1 MCSLHEQHAWGEV
14 IQLPLLHPGR
24 REWASGLAHGSVS
37 SEKTYSSLTMSRNDD
52 LKKFLKHRL
61 STARTHLHTWHRPVG
76 FSFMLYT
83 AYPLP
88 SWVSARNDW
97 GCAQNCD
104 PRLQWWRQWDFP
116 RLWCV
121 NEATVI
127 LTDARART
135 HTRMST
141 CFRNVAA
148 QGDFGGWVI
157 STYNIHI
164 IVFLFFF
171 FFF

>member
-1 MCSLHEQHAWGEV
+1 M
-14 IQLPLLHPGR
+14 
-24 REWASGLAHGSVS
+24 
-37 SEKTYSSLTMSRNDD
+37 
-52 LKKFLKHRL
+52 
-61 STARTHLHTWHRPVG
+61 
-76 FSFMLYT
+76 
-83 AYPLP
+83 
-88 SWVSARNDW
+88 
-97 GCAQNCD
+97 
-104 PRLQWWRQWDFP
+104 
-116 RLWCV
+116 
-121 NEATVI
+121 I

-171 FFF
+171 FFLVNCDLKQNENEPDIPKNAQGDLVTNEEFCFI

>member
-1 MCSLHEQHAWGEV
+1 M
-14 IQLPLLHPGR
+14 
-24 REWASGLAHGSVS
+24 
-37 SEKTYSSLTMSRNDD
+37 
-52 LKKFLKHRL
+52 
-61 STARTHLHTWHRPVG
+61 
-76 FSFMLYT
+76 
-83 AYPLP
+83 
-88 SWVSARNDW
+88 
-97 GCAQNCD
+97 
-104 PRLQWWRQWDFP
+104 
-116 RLWCV
+116 
-121 NEATVI
+121 I

-171 FFF
+171 FFFLRREKHLSPFCKLDIFFRRKKL